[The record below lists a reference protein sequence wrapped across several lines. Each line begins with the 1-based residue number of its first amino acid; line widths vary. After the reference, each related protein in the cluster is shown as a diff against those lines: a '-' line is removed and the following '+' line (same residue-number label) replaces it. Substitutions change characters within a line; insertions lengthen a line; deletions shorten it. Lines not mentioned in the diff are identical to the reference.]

1 MLRIEIFAV
10 DTNSGAEFNYTSVE
24 EDMPMTVEASV
35 ERPDLAPYAV
45 RSIDSRGRKHPE
57 VFRDDRPAFERDRDR
72 IIHCAAFRRLE
83 YKTQVFVNH
92 EGDYY
97 RTRLTHS
104 LEVAQIGKGI
114 ARRLRLNEELT
125 EALALAHDLGHTPFG
140 HTGEEVLNRLMEG
153 NGGFEH
159 NRQSFRVV
167 DELEERYPGFNGLNL
182 SWEVR
187 EGILKHSSPYD
198 RPMELLSEFMPGIV
212 PCIEAQ
218 IINFADE
225 IAYNNHD
232 IDDGLK
238 SGYITLGQLNHLE
251 LWHEVHD
258 SVAARFPDIDEERRK
273 HQTISALIGLFIMD
287 LTNTTRAN
295 IQQLNI
301 GTLVDLQRVNRQVV
315 SFSPELSRKNRNLK
329 HFLME
334 NLYRHYKV
342 ERMRVKAERY
352 LTQLFETYM
361 KHPTLLPRKY
371 IIKMA
376 QLGRERVICD
386 YIAGMTDRFALDEFK
401 RLFEPYERV

>member
-1 MLRIEIFAV
+1 M
-10 DTNSGAEFNYTSVE
+10 VE
-24 EDMPMTVEASV
+24 EEGMRSL
-35 ERPDLAPYAV
+35 ERADLAGYAA
-45 RSIDSRGRKHPE
+45 RSCRSRGRMHPE
-57 VFRDDRPAFERDRDR
+57 EFRDDRPAFERDRDR

-104 LEVAQIGKGI
+104 LEVAQIGKAI
-114 ARRLRLNEELT
+114 ARRLALNEELT

-153 NGGFEH
+153 FGGFEH
-159 NRQSFRVV
+159 NLQSFRVV
-167 DELEERYPGFNGLNL
+167 DQLEERYPGFNGLNL
-182 SWEVR
+182 SWEVL
-187 EGILKHSSPYD
+187 EGIIKHSSPYD
-198 RPMELLSEFMPGIV
+198 RPTGLIEGFLPGVV
-212 PCIEAQ
+212 PTIEAQ

-238 SGYITLGQLNHLE
+238 SGYITIEQLNGVD
-251 LWHEVHD
+251 LWREVWE
-258 SVAARFPDIDEERRK
+258 RIDTAHPGLDRERK
-273 HQTISALIGLFIMD
+273 KFQTISALIGLLIRD
-287 LTNTTRAN
+287 LITATEANLRAY
-295 IQQLNI
+295 
-301 GTLVDLQRVNRQVV
+301 GVSTLDDVRRVNRPLVT
-315 SFSPELSRKNRNLK
+315 FSSAMEERNRSLK
-329 HFLME
+329 RFLFT
-334 NLYRHYKV
+334 NLYRHHKV

-352 LTQLFETYM
+352 LTQLFESYV

-371 IIKMA
+371 QQKMDT
-376 QLGRERVICD
+376 LGRERVVCD

>member
-1 MLRIEIFAV
+1 
-10 DTNSGAEFNYTSVE
+10 
-24 EDMPMTVEASV
+24 MTDWASM
-35 ERPDLAPYAV
+35 ERGDLAGFAAK
-45 RSIDSRGRKHPE
+45 SACSRGRRYQE
-57 VFRDDRPAFERDRDR
+57 QFRDERPAFERDRDR

-114 ARRLRLNEELT
+114 ARRLKLNEELT

-140 HTGEEVLNRLMEG
+140 HTGEEVLNRLMDG
-153 NGGFEH
+153 AGGFEH
-159 NRQSFRVV
+159 NLQSLRVV
-167 DELEERYPGFNGLNL
+167 DEIEERYPNFNGLNL

-187 EGILKHSSPYD
+187 EGIVKHSSQYD
-198 RPMELLSEFMPGIV
+198 TPVSIYAEFLPGTV
-212 PCIEAQ
+212 PSVEAQ
-218 IINFADE
+218 LINFADE

-238 SGYITLGQLNHLE
+238 SGYITINQLKDVV
-251 LWHEVHD
+251 LWSEVYD
-258 SVAARFPDIDEERRK
+258 GILALYPGIEVDRAVC
-273 HQTISALIGLFIMD
+273 QTVSALIGLLIND
-287 LTNTTRAN
+287 LVETTSSNLAN
-295 IQQLNI
+295 LKIETQE
-301 GTLVDLQRVNRQVV
+301 DLRRVNLQVV
-315 SFSPELSRKNRNLK
+315 AFSPLMAERNAALK
-329 HFLME
+329 RFLFH

-352 LTQLFETYM
+352 LTELFEVYI
-361 KHPTLLPRKY
+361 KHPTLLPMKHQ
-371 IIKMA
+371 IKMERE
-376 QLGRERVICD
+376 GRERVVCD